1 MRISILKSGSI
12 LLLKRYSDTMSDKE
26 YENRIIRDTLM
37 LCVTLIVFF
46 SVA

>member
-1 MRISILKSGSI
+1 MRISILKRGSI
-12 LLLKRYSDTMSDKE
+12 LLLKRYSDTMSDKQ

-37 LCVTLIVFF
+37 LCVTLLVFF